1 MGSGAKRLDR
11 FRPPGPS
18 GNFNLESGLA
28 RLNRGATGCSSR
40 VHLGS
45 AHTHSSLVSGGS
57 SANVTGAA
65 IRRAK
70 GAHRTNI
77 LNVHFGSLANLGGC
91 VAIAFNRALSRQPRA
106 SANRTA
112 ETRRIS
118 SSSTSGGKF
127 SLKANSATK
136 ARAGISEEILP
147 TGPRGAC
154 SLRRLHA

>member
-18 GNFNLESGLA
+18 GNFNLDSGLA

-77 LNVHFGSLANLGGC
+77 LNVHFGSEADTTAGGELVRFRLQSGRGLVRSLQTKLQTNCATQLG
-91 VAIAFNRALSRQPRA
+91 
-106 SANRTA
+106 
-112 ETRRIS
+112 
-118 SSSTSGGKF
+118 
-127 SLKANSATK
+127 
-136 ARAGISEEILP
+136 
-147 TGPRGAC
+147 
-154 SLRRLHA
+154 